1 MARIRSI
8 KPEAFASETLSQ
20 LSLEAER
27 SFLGLLTQVDDKGRE
42 KDRPAVL
49 NGALWPLRPTHH
61 PEHMA
66 KDMDD
71 MEAAGK
77 IGDKPGLLCR
87 YEVDGRKYFHLPT
100 FNLHQVINRP
110 SKDKAPAC
118 PKCEGLSA
126 VAAAAATVTQ
136 LPFGDRAAG

>member
-8 KPEAFASETLSQ
+8 KPEAFASETLSL

-27 SFLGLLTQVDDKGRE
+27 SFMGLLTQVDDKGRE

-49 NGALWPLRPTHH
+49 NGALWPLRPTHK
-61 PEHMA
+61 PDDMT
-66 KDMDD
+66 KDMDE

-77 IGDKPGLLCR
+77 TGDKSGLLCR
-87 YEVDGRKYFHLPT
+87 YEVDSRRYFHFPT
-100 FNLHQVINRP
+100 FNRHQVINRP
-110 SKDKAPAC
+110 SKDKAPPC

-126 VAAAAATVTQ
+126 VAATNASITQ
-136 LPFGDRAAG
+136 LPFGDRATG